1 MLFKISDVNSEDSFS
16 YRYKRSYWYQWNQK
30 VKNFDPCLKKTVF
43 SLFGQ
48 HHARNAAMTKLLNLR
63 LLSSRSFHSPYESR
77 QKIIQTN
84 KMFVNVEKHEQ
95 LIVDELVS
103 QENHFTSKHF
113 ISV

>member
-1 MLFKISDVNSEDSFS
+1 M
-16 YRYKRSYWYQWNQK
+16 
-30 VKNFDPCLKKTVF
+30 
-43 SLFGQ
+43 
-48 HHARNAAMTKLLNLR
+48 HARQRWPNINLR
-63 LLSSRSFHSPYESR
+63 LLSSRSFHSLRESR

-103 QENHFTSKHF
+103 QEKYFTSKHF